1 MIHPDLRRFIED
13 DVLPLTALSG
23 ETFFREFDSLI
34 DTFAAPTASHLAKRA
49 QLQAQIDDWYLGNPD
64 FDQSAYES
72 FLREIGYLAPDCDDF
87 AITTDG
93 VDAEVASLA
102 GPQLVVPLK
111 NARFA
116 LNAANAR
123 WGSLFDALYGSDVI
137 TDDPTKARLPGYDPA
152 RGAKVIAYAR
162 DFLDSATPL
171 IDASHSQV
179 VAYRVDEGLVARLT
193 NGNDTTLITPS
204 QFAGYR
210 GESND
215 PSALLLRH
223 HGLHIELVIDR
234 QGKIGLDDCA
244 GIDDVIL
251 EAALTT
257 IMDCEDSVAA
267 VDAEDKLDVY
277 RNWLGLMTGTLSAHF
292 DKAGTQLTRS
302 LNSDREYLD
311 PQGQAFSLSGRS
323 LLFNRNVGLL
333 MTTELAHDAAGNE
346 APEHI
351 LDAVLTALIGSIDLN
366 SSNGY
371 ANSSTGSVY
380 IVKPKLHGPEE
391 VAFTCELF
399 ACVERLTHLP
409 VNTLKL
415 GIMDEER
422 RTSAN
427 LKQCISAAR
436 ERLVFINTGFLDR
449 TGDEIFTSMR
459 AGAFPP
465 KADIKEREWIQAYER
480 RNVEIGLACGLRGRA
495 QIGKGMWAMP
505 DEMAAMMTAKI
516 AHPRAGA
523 TTAWVPS
530 PTAAVLHALHYHAV
544 NVDEAQEAILARP
557 SAPLSDLL
565 TIPLLTQSTAL
576 SATEIERELENNI
589 QGILGYVV
597 RWVEAGIGCS
607 KVPDIHDVGLMEDR
621 ATLRISAVHVAN
633 WLRHGITDDSQVL
646 KIMQRMARVVDA
658 QNAAD
663 PVYSPMA
670 ASFDQSIGFAAAKA
684 LIFDNASLP
693 NGYTEPLL
701 HSYRK
706 EYKRNLTGEGD
717 GRLHPHGPSRPFTA
731 L

>member
-23 ETFFREFDSLI
+23 ETFFRELDSLI

-49 QLQAQIDDWYLGNPD
+49 QLQAQIDDWHLGNPD
-64 FDQSAYES
+64 FDQSAYET

-234 QGKIGLDDCA
+234 QGKIGRDDCA

-292 DKAGTQLTRS
+292 DKAGTQLTRC

-409 VNTLKL
+409 ANTLKL

-427 LKQCISAAR
+427 LKQCIRAAR
-436 ERLVFINTGFLDR
+436 QRLVFINTGFLDR

-544 NVDEAQEAILARP
+544 NVDEAQDAILARP

-576 SATEIERELENNI
+576 RAIEIERELENNI

-633 WLRHGITDDSQVL
+633 WLRHGIADGSQVL
-646 KIMQRMARVVDA
+646 EIMQRMARVVDA

-663 PVYSPMA
+663 PLYSPMA
-670 ASFDQSIGFAAAKA
+670 ANFDQSIGFAAAKA

-706 EYKRNLTGEGD
+706 EYKR
-717 GRLHPHGPSRPFTA
+717 H
-731 L
+731 

>member
-1 MIHPDLRRFIED
+1 MLFAD
-13 DVLPLTALSG
+13 
-23 ETFFREFDSLI
+23 I
-34 DTFAAPTASHLAKRA
+34 DA
-49 QLQAQIDDWYLGNPD
+49 Q
-64 FDQSAYES
+64 
-72 FLREIGYLAPDCDDF
+72 R
-87 AITTDG
+87 
-93 VDAEVASLA
+93 V

-152 RGAKVIAYAR
+152 RGAKVITYAR
-162 DFLDSATPL
+162 DFLDAATPL

-234 QGKIGLDDCA
+234 QGKIGRDDCA
-244 GIDDVIL
+244 GIDDVII

-292 DKAGTQLTRS
+292 DKAGTQVTRS

-333 MTTELAHDAAGNE
+333 MTTELARDAAGNE

-391 VAFTCELF
+391 VTFTCELF

-409 VNTLKL
+409 ANTLKL

-544 NVDEAQEAILARP
+544 NVEEAQEAILARP

-646 KIMQRMARVVDA
+646 EIMRRMARVVDA

-706 EYKRNLTGEGD
+706 EYKR
-717 GRLHPHGPSRPFTA
+717 H
-731 L
+731 

>member
-23 ETFFREFDSLI
+23 ETFFRELDSLI

-49 QLQAQIDDWYLGNPD
+49 QLQAQIDDWHLGNPD
-64 FDQSAYES
+64 FDQSAYET

-152 RGAKVIAYAR
+152 RGAKVITYAR

-193 NGNDTTLITPS
+193 NGNDTTLITPT
-204 QFAGYR
+204 QFAGFR

-234 QGKIGLDDCA
+234 QGKIGRDDCA

-409 VNTLKL
+409 ANTLKL

-436 ERLVFINTGFLDR
+436 QRLVFINTGFLDR

-544 NVDEAQEAILARP
+544 NVDEAQDAILARP

-576 SATEIERELENNI
+576 RAIEIERELENNI

-633 WLRHGITDDSQVL
+633 WLRHGITDGSQVL
-646 KIMQRMARVVDA
+646 EIMQRMARVVDA

-663 PVYSPMA
+663 PLYSPMA
-670 ASFDQSIGFAAAKA
+670 ANFDQSIGFAAAKA

-706 EYKRNLTGEGD
+706 EYKR
-717 GRLHPHGPSRPFTA
+717 H
-731 L
+731 

>member
-23 ETFFREFDSLI
+23 ETFFRELDSLI

-49 QLQAQIDDWYLGNPD
+49 QLQAQIDDWHLGNPD
-64 FDQSAYES
+64 FDQSAYET

-234 QGKIGLDDCA
+234 QGKIGRDDCA

-292 DKAGTQLTRS
+292 DKAGTQLTRC

-409 VNTLKL
+409 ANTLKL

-427 LKQCISAAR
+427 LKQCIRAAR
-436 ERLVFINTGFLDR
+436 QRLVFINTGFLDR

-544 NVDEAQEAILARP
+544 NVDEAQDAILARP

-576 SATEIERELENNI
+576 RAIEIERELENNI

-633 WLRHGITDDSQVL
+633 WLRHGITDGSQVL
-646 KIMQRMARVVDA
+646 EIMQRMARVVDA

-663 PVYSPMA
+663 PLYSPMA
-670 ASFDQSIGFAAAKA
+670 ANFDQSIGFAAAKA

-706 EYKRNLTGEGD
+706 EYKR
-717 GRLHPHGPSRPFTA
+717 H
-731 L
+731 

>member
-23 ETFFREFDSLI
+23 ETFFRELDSLI

-49 QLQAQIDDWYLGNPD
+49 QLQAQIDDWHLGNPD
-64 FDQSAYES
+64 FDQSAYET

-152 RGAKVIAYAR
+152 RGAKVITYAR

-179 VAYRVDEGLVARLT
+179 VAYRVDEGLVARLA
-193 NGNDTTLITPS
+193 NGNDTTLITPT
-204 QFAGYR
+204 QFAGFR

-234 QGKIGLDDCA
+234 QGKIGRDDCA

-409 VNTLKL
+409 ANTLKL

-427 LKQCISAAR
+427 LKQCIRAAR
-436 ERLVFINTGFLDR
+436 QRLVFINTGFLDR

-544 NVDEAQEAILARP
+544 NVDEAQDAILARP

-576 SATEIERELENNI
+576 SAIEIERELENNI

-633 WLRHGITDDSQVL
+633 WLRHGITDGSQVL
-646 KIMQRMARVVDA
+646 EIMQRMARVVDA

-663 PVYSPMA
+663 PLYSPMA
-670 ASFDQSIGFAAAKA
+670 ANFDQSIGFAAAKA

-706 EYKRNLTGEGD
+706 EYKR
-717 GRLHPHGPSRPFTA
+717 H
-731 L
+731 

>member
-23 ETFFREFDSLI
+23 ETFFRELDSLI

-49 QLQAQIDDWYLGNPD
+49 QLQAQIDDWHLGNPD
-64 FDQSAYES
+64 FDQSAYET

-152 RGAKVIAYAR
+152 RGAKVITYAR

-234 QGKIGLDDCA
+234 QGKIGRDDCA

-292 DKAGTQLTRS
+292 DKAGTQLTRC

-409 VNTLKL
+409 ANTLKL

-427 LKQCISAAR
+427 LKQCIRAAR
-436 ERLVFINTGFLDR
+436 QRLVFINTGFLDR

-544 NVDEAQEAILARP
+544 NVDEAQDAILARP

-576 SATEIERELENNI
+576 SAIEIERELENNI

-633 WLRHGITDDSQVL
+633 WLRHGITDGSQVL
-646 KIMQRMARVVDA
+646 EIMQRMARVVDA

-663 PVYSPMA
+663 PLYSPMA
-670 ASFDQSIGFAAAKA
+670 ANFDQSIGFAAAKA

-706 EYKRNLTGEGD
+706 EYKR
-717 GRLHPHGPSRPFTA
+717 H
-731 L
+731 

>member
-23 ETFFREFDSLI
+23 ETFFRELDSLI

-49 QLQAQIDDWYLGNPD
+49 QLQAQIDDWHLGNPD
-64 FDQSAYES
+64 FDQSAYET

-215 PSALLLRH
+215 PCALLLRH

-234 QGKIGLDDCA
+234 QGKIGRDDCA

-292 DKAGTQLTRS
+292 DKAGTQLTRC

-409 VNTLKL
+409 ANTLKL

-427 LKQCISAAR
+427 LKQCIRAAR
-436 ERLVFINTGFLDR
+436 QRLVFINTGFLDR

-544 NVDEAQEAILARP
+544 NVDEAQDAILARP

-576 SATEIERELENNI
+576 RAIEIERELENNI

-633 WLRHGITDDSQVL
+633 WLRHGITDGSQVL
-646 KIMQRMARVVDA
+646 EIMQRMARVVDA

-663 PVYSPMA
+663 PLYSPMA
-670 ASFDQSIGFAAAKA
+670 ANFDQSIGFAAAAA
-684 LIFDNASLP
+684 LIFENASLP

-706 EYKRNLTGEGD
+706 EYKR
-717 GRLHPHGPSRPFTA
+717 H
-731 L
+731 

>member
-23 ETFFREFDSLI
+23 ETFFRELDSLI

-49 QLQAQIDDWYLGNPD
+49 QLQAQIDDWHLGNPD
-64 FDQSAYES
+64 FDQSAYET

-234 QGKIGLDDCA
+234 QGKIGRDDCA

-409 VNTLKL
+409 ANTLKL

-427 LKQCISAAR
+427 LKQCIRAAR
-436 ERLVFINTGFLDR
+436 QRLVFINTGFLDR

-465 KADIKEREWIQAYER
+465 KADIKEREWIQA
-480 RNVEIGLACGLRGRA
+480 
-495 QIGKGMWAMP
+495 
-505 DEMAAMMTAKI
+505 
-516 AHPRAGA
+516 
-523 TTAWVPS
+523 
-530 PTAAVLHALHYHAV
+530 
-544 NVDEAQEAILARP
+544 
-557 SAPLSDLL
+557 
-565 TIPLLTQSTAL
+565 
-576 SATEIERELENNI
+576 
-589 QGILGYVV
+589 
-597 RWVEAGIGCS
+597 
-607 KVPDIHDVGLMEDR
+607 
-621 ATLRISAVHVAN
+621 
-633 WLRHGITDDSQVL
+633 
-646 KIMQRMARVVDA
+646 
-658 QNAAD
+658 
-663 PVYSPMA
+663 
-670 ASFDQSIGFAAAKA
+670 
-684 LIFDNASLP
+684 
-693 NGYTEPLL
+693 
-701 HSYRK
+701 
-706 EYKRNLTGEGD
+706 
-717 GRLHPHGPSRPFTA
+717 
-731 L
+731 

>member
-23 ETFFREFDSLI
+23 ETFFRELDSLI

-49 QLQAQIDDWYLGNPD
+49 QLQAQIDDWHLGNPD
-64 FDQSAYES
+64 FDQSAYET

-123 WGSLFDALYGSDVI
+123 WGSLFDALYGSDFI

-210 GESND
+210 RESND

-234 QGKIGLDDCA
+234 QGKIGRDDCA

-292 DKAGTQLTRS
+292 DKAGTQLTRC

-409 VNTLKL
+409 ANTLKL

-427 LKQCISAAR
+427 LKQCIRAAR
-436 ERLVFINTGFLDR
+436 QRLVFINTGFLDR

-544 NVDEAQEAILARP
+544 NVDEAQDAILARP

-576 SATEIERELENNI
+576 SAIEIERELENNI

-597 RWVEAGIGCS
+597 RWIEAGIGCS

-633 WLRHGITDDSQVL
+633 WLRHGITDGSQVL
-646 KIMQRMARVVDA
+646 EIMQRMARVVDA

-663 PVYSPMA
+663 PLYSPMA
-670 ASFDQSIGFAAAKA
+670 ANFDQSIGFAAAKA
-684 LIFDNASLP
+684 LIFENASLP

-706 EYKRNLTGEGD
+706 EYKR
-717 GRLHPHGPSRPFTA
+717 H
-731 L
+731 

>member
-23 ETFFREFDSLI
+23 ETFFRELDSLI

-49 QLQAQIDDWYLGNPD
+49 QLQAQIDDWHLGNPD
-64 FDQSAYES
+64 FDQSAYET

-234 QGKIGLDDCA
+234 QGKIGRDDCA

-292 DKAGTQLTRS
+292 DKAGTQLTRC

-409 VNTLKL
+409 ANTLKL

-427 LKQCISAAR
+427 LKQCIRAAR
-436 ERLVFINTGFLDR
+436 QRLVFINTGFLDR

-544 NVDEAQEAILARP
+544 NVDEAQDAILARP

-576 SATEIERELENNI
+576 RAIEIERELENNI

-633 WLRHGITDDSQVL
+633 WLRHGITDGSQVL
-646 KIMQRMARVVDA
+646 EIMQRMARVVDA

-663 PVYSPMA
+663 PLYSPMDA
-670 ASFDQSIGFAAAKA
+670 NFDQSIGFAAAKA
-684 LIFDNASLP
+684 LIFENASLP

-706 EYKRNLTGEGD
+706 EYKR
-717 GRLHPHGPSRPFTA
+717 H
-731 L
+731 

>member
-23 ETFFREFDSLI
+23 ETFFRELDSLI

-49 QLQAQIDDWYLGNPD
+49 QLQAQIDDWHLGNPD
-64 FDQSAYES
+64 FDQSAYET

-137 TDDPTKARLPGYDPA
+137 TDDPKKARLPGYDPA
-152 RGAKVIAYAR
+152 RGAKVITYAR

-179 VAYRVDEGLVARLT
+179 VAYRVDEGLVARLA
-193 NGNDTTLITPS
+193 NGNDTTLITPT
-204 QFAGYR
+204 QFAGFR

-234 QGKIGLDDCA
+234 QGKIGRDDCA

-409 VNTLKL
+409 ANTLKL

-436 ERLVFINTGFLDR
+436 QRLVFINTGFLDR

-544 NVDEAQEAILARP
+544 NVDEAQDAILARP

-576 SATEIERELENNI
+576 RAIEIERELENNI

-633 WLRHGITDDSQVL
+633 WLRHGITDGSQVL
-646 KIMQRMARVVDA
+646 EIMQRMARVVDA

-663 PVYSPMA
+663 PLYSPMA
-670 ASFDQSIGFAAAKA
+670 ANFDQSIGFAAAKA

-706 EYKRNLTGEGD
+706 EYKR
-717 GRLHPHGPSRPFTA
+717 H
-731 L
+731 

>member
-23 ETFFREFDSLI
+23 ETFFRELDSLI

-49 QLQAQIDDWYLGNPD
+49 QLQAQIDDWHLGNPD
-64 FDQSAYES
+64 FDQSAYET

-234 QGKIGLDDCA
+234 QGKIGRDDCA

-292 DKAGTQLTRS
+292 DKAGTQLTRC

-409 VNTLKL
+409 ANTLKL

-427 LKQCISAAR
+427 LKQCIRAAR
-436 ERLVFINTGFLDR
+436 QRLVFINTGFLDR

-544 NVDEAQEAILARP
+544 NVDEAQDAILARP

-576 SATEIERELENNI
+576 RAIEIERELENNI

-633 WLRHGITDDSQVL
+633 WLRHGITDGSQVL
-646 KIMQRMARVVDA
+646 EIMQRMARVVDA

-663 PVYSPMA
+663 PLYSPMA
-670 ASFDQSIGFAAAKA
+670 ANFDQSIGFAAAKA
-684 LIFDNASLP
+684 LIFENASLP

-706 EYKRNLTGEGD
+706 EYKR
-717 GRLHPHGPSRPFTA
+717 H
-731 L
+731 